1 MLEIVL
7 LKLLHLVDDHYSPL
21 NLANKVQTELH
32 DQDKGKKRGVYQKL
46 SSKEDNDMQASLVLS
61 AL

>member
-1 MLEIVL
+1 M
-7 LKLLHLVDDHYSPL
+7 VDDHYSSL
-21 NLANKVQTELH
+21 NLANKVHTELH

-46 SSKEDNDMQASLVLS
+46 SSKEDNMQASLVLS